1 MDIFRRFDH
10 SSLRNLEKM
19 RQEAC
24 WGASV
29 SKVKAV
35 ESVLL
40 QAWIDT
46 HDEDF
51 RDKLHEVLLRMKQLG
66 EERAEEVTPAEE
78 L

>member
-1 MDIFRRFDH
+1 
-10 SSLRNLEKM
+10 M

-51 RDKLHEVLLRMKQLG
+51 RGKLSNLLLRMKQLG
-66 EERAEEVTPAEE
+66 EEQAEQATPAEE
-78 L
+78 LSNIKAFTTH

>member
-1 MDIFRRFDH
+1 VDIFRRFDH

-40 QAWIDT
+40 
-46 HDEDF
+46 
-51 RDKLHEVLLRMKQLG
+51 
-66 EERAEEVTPAEE
+66 
-78 L
+78 